1 MKRQFLRARFVVAMF
16 PRTRPY
22 TNRAAART
30 DDYNGRS
37 SRASSWRERAL
48 SRTGWISKHSQK
60 DVDSSGKALSTDW
73 ACSYWLM
80 ADECYLLIVNHVTCN
95 YTVLWVY
102 SQAIKINIG
111 AQLFLFLVINSFKG
125 RPFSGPK
132 K

>member
-1 MKRQFLRARFVVAMF
+1 MF

-22 TNRAAART
+22 TNRAAACT

-37 SRASSWRERAL
+37 SRASSWRERAP
-48 SRTGWISKHSQK
+48 SRTGWVSKHSQK
-60 DVDSSGKALSTDW
+60 DVDSSGKTLSTDW
-73 ACSYWLM
+73 ACGYWLM
-80 ADECYLLIVNHVTCN
+80 ADECYILIVNHVTCN

-111 AQLFLFLVINSFKG
+111 AYLFLFLVINSFKG

>member
-1 MKRQFLRARFVVAMF
+1 MF

-22 TNRAAART
+22 TNRAAACT

-37 SRASSWRERAL
+37 SAQSASSWRERTP
-48 SRTGWISKHSQK
+48 SRTGWVSKHSQK

-73 ACSYWLM
+73 TCSYWLM
-80 ADECYLLIVNHVTCN
+80 ADERYILIVNHVTCN

-111 AQLFLFLVINSFKG
+111 A
-125 RPFSGPK
+125 
-132 K
+132 